1 MTADYTTVNA
11 FSGAYDNDEW
21 SVNKKDYIA
30 KVLHTY
36 LMQWLQIQI
45 IQ

>member
-1 MTADYTTVNA
+1 MSCKGKGTTYA
-11 FSGAYDNDEW
+11 TEA
-21 SVNKKDYIA
+21 KDYIA

-45 IQ
+45 IP